1 MDNARHNEVEEYR
14 HRGSALRDQVTP
26 IVNGGW
32 QKRMRHRDKKEK
44 EIYTERDSVHAIKD
58 TSTTANMTS
67 YG

>member
-1 MDNARHNEVEEYR
+1 M
-14 HRGSALRDQVTP
+14 GMGLS
-26 IVNGGW
+26 G
-32 QKRMRHRDKKEK
+32 KKGK